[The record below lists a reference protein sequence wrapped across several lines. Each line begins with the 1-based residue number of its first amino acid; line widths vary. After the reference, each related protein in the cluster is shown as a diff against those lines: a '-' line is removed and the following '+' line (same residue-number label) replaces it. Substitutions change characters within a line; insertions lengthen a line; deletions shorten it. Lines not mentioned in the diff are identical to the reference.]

1 MELLLCPHDWFWY
14 HTFYDFVLNSVFIKQ
29 FFNDNPLT
37 PFSFRV
43 IAYPLIN
50 LNVNDVEQNDGFWDQ
65 FQVLEGRSAQNMV
78 LF

>member
-1 MELLLCPHDWFWY
+1 MIICWLGSF
-14 HTFYDFVLNSVFIKQ
+14 
-29 FFNDNPLT
+29 
-37 PFSFRV
+37 FRV

-50 LNVNDVEQNDGFWDQ
+50 LNVNDVEQNDEFWDQ

>member
-1 MELLLCPHDWFWY
+1 MELLLCPHDWFGY
-14 HTFYDFVLNSVFIKQ
+14 LRFYIFQMVYSKNTFD
-29 FFNDNPLT
+29 DNPLT
-37 PFSFRV
+37 PFFFFRV

-50 LNVNDVEQNDGFWDQ
+50 LNVNDVEQNDGFWDR